1 VTVALSDALSR
12 LVPYWGSPDR
22 ATATSISMKRHL
34 SRGALA
40 LLDHP
45 QAIGHHFDYR
55 KAIPILN
62 MDVEDVYPNGR
73 TALDESFTDLS
84 YMVSQY
90 GAPESAVTAMREG
103 TVAENLNFYPPDLL
117 LSLREKAARKKF
129 DCAHVPGTF
138 EVIGTE
144 GAQGAIGYSFLTFL
158 NPGDEVIITD
168 PGYMHFSSCA
178 TAVGAIPVPV
188 ALTESNN
195 FRLTAADV
203 ERALTSR
210 TKMLVICDPI
220 NPFGTVQSNESLVEL
235 ARLCRDNDV
244 LIFNNTTHSG
254 HQIDQT
260 LTHRTLAS
268 MAGTEDVSHVIS
280 ASGVSKSHGLASV
293 RVGFLGGVPHL
304 VKAVASMRMEITKV
318 HINYIG
324 QLGTLAALDDS
335 EYVRD
340 STNWLRGNA
349 KLVADCVTRVDGLRQ
364 PIQPEYGFSTVIDVS
379 DTGTT
384 AQELCV
390 ALFKRRIATIP
401 GDALGEVGAT
411 KYLRI
416 NFSHR
421 DRTRL
426 ERFGDILPEA
436 VREASSGTY
445 RKAVASF
452 FRQQR
457 TRRGDR
463 IAMELADHRM

>member
-1 VTVALSDALSR
+1 VSVAMSDALSR

-22 ATATSISMKRHL
+22 ATSTSINMKHHL

-55 KAIPILN
+55 KAIPILD
-62 MDVEDVYPNGR
+62 MEVEDVYPDGR
-73 TALDESFTDLS
+73 TALGESFTDLS

-90 GAPESAVTAMREG
+90 GPPDSAVTAMRDA

-117 LSLREKAARKKF
+117 LSLREKAALKKF
-129 DCAHVPGTF
+129 GRARLAGSF

-178 TAVGAIPVPV
+178 VAVGAVPVPV
-188 ALTESNN
+188 ALTESNH
-195 FRLTAADV
+195 FRLTSEDV
-203 ERALTSR
+203 ERAITSR

-220 NPFGTVQSNESLVEL
+220 NPFGTVQSRESLVEL
-235 ARLCRDNDV
+235 ARLCHDHDV

-254 HQIDQT
+254 HQIDPT
-260 LTHRTLAS
+260 LTHQSLAS
-268 MAGTEDVSHVIS
+268 MTDTEDVSHVVS
-280 ASGVSKSHGLASV
+280 ASGVSKSHGLASI

-318 HINYIG
+318 HINFIG
-324 QLGTLAALDDS
+324 QVGALAALDDTT
-335 EYVRD
+335 YVRD
-340 STNWLRGNA
+340 STDWIRGNA
-349 KLVADCVTRVDGLRQ
+349 GIVSDSVKRVSGLRQ

-379 DTGTT
+379 DAGTT

-411 KYLRI
+411 KYLRL

-436 VREASSGTY
+436 VKDASSGTY
-445 RKAVASF
+445 RDAVAAF
-452 FRQQR
+452 FSRQR
-457 TRRGDR
+457 TERGDR
-463 IAMELADHRM
+463 ISAVLTGHRR